1 MGFPKVGTQ
10 AANEGDIMQVGTLY
24 SCKWTTTHSDR
35 ERGWDLLLFLG
46 MHMSRYYHFYDMVQG
61 EKRILDE
68 GIIKHCKEITKETT
82 CTQ

>member
-1 MGFPKVGTQ
+1 
-10 AANEGDIMQVGTLY
+10 MQIGSLY
-24 SCKWTTTHSDR
+24 SCKWTTSHHSTT

-46 MHMSRYYHFYDMVQG
+46 TQGTRYYHFYDMVQG
-61 EKRILDE
+61 EKRIFDE